1 MLAIKDPLD
10 IDAEMKE
17 QKKKCDKLLA
27 QKDHLIAELKA
38 NLKKMDEDYYEDL
51 EKQVRMYLC
60 LSKNWLNAQF
70 MVR

>member
-27 QKDHLIAELKA
+27 QKDQLIAELKA

-51 EKQVRMYLC
+51 EKQV
-60 LSKNWLNAQF
+60 SKNLF
-70 MVR
+70 RKTVIEITTSS